1 MDGSRKSEKNSLLC
15 MNTRRKGINA
25 NKEKTNV
32 SEPERKNKINLH
44 WLRKALSMTK
54 LFDSYCKNRW
64 EPKA

>member
-15 MNTRRKGINA
+15 MNIRRKGINT
-25 NKEKTNV
+25 KDKTNV
-32 SEPERKNKINLH
+32 SETERKRINLH
-44 WLRKALSMTK
+44 WLWKALSMTK

>member
-15 MNTRRKGINA
+15 MNIRRKGINT
-25 NKEKTNV
+25 KEKTNV
-32 SEPERKNKINLH
+32 SETERKRINLH
-44 WLRKALSMTK
+44 WLWKALSMTK